1 MLSPRQAQLA
11 FVPLMSLVMSG
22 AISLVMTGL
31 HGSTSKGFLGA
42 WLSGWMV
49 AFMVALPVA
58 LVVVPAVRGMLSN
71 LTRMEEIP
79 STGEK
84 IPEAGQ

>member
-11 FVPLMSLVMSG
+11 FVPLISLVMSG

-31 HGSTSKGFLGA
+31 QGNPGKGFLGA

-49 AFMVALPVA
+49 AFVVALPIA
-58 LVVVPAVRGMLSN
+58 LVVVPAVRNGLSR
-71 LTRMEEIP
+71 LTRQAEIP
-79 STGEK
+79 PAGEK
-84 IPEAGQ
+84 IPETGQ